1 MVRIL
6 VVYDIGDNA
15 DRQKLADDLFRLGLT
30 RIQRSA
36 FAGELDTQRL
46 KDLQRIAGKYIKKE
60 SDVIHIFTLG
70 LRDWEKRIV
79 IGREW
84 GLGPKPISIL

>member
-6 VVYDIGDNA
+6 VVYDIGDNV
-15 DRQKLADDLFRLGLT
+15 DRQKLADDLFRMGLT

-36 FAGELDTQRL
+36 FAGELDPQRL
-46 KDLQRIAGKYIKKE
+46 KDLQRIVGRYVKKE
-60 SDVIHIFTLG
+60 EDVIHIFTLG

-84 GLGPKPISIL
+84 GLGTKPISIL

>member
-6 VVYDIGDNA
+6 VVYDISDNQ
-15 DRQKLADDLFRLGLT
+15 DRLRLAENLFKLGLT

-36 FAGELDTQRL
+36 FAGEIDTQRM
-46 KDLQRIAGKYIKKE
+46 KDLIRISGRYVRSE
-60 SDVIHIFTLG
+60 GDVIHIFQLG
-70 LRDWEKRIV
+70 LRGWEKRIV

-84 GLGPKPISIL
+84 GLGLSATAIL

>member
-6 VVYDIGDNA
+6 VVYDISNNL
-15 DRQKLADDLFRLGLT
+15 DRLRLAESLSRIGLT

-36 FAGELDTQRL
+36 FTGEIDTQRL
-46 KDLQRIAGKYIKKE
+46 KDLTRMVERYARSE
-60 SDVIHIFTLG
+60 SDVIHIFQLG
-70 LRDWEKRIV
+70 LRDWEKRII

-84 GLGPKPISIL
+84 GLGANATAIL